1 MSAQEKIPPHS
12 IEAEQHI
19 IGSVMIEPDS
29 ILKISDI
36 VQPEDFYRSAHKTI
50 FSACLDIYRHDELN
64 LVSLSEY
71 LKSGGALEACGGVSY
86 IAAVVEGTPTTANI
100 AYYARLVKKKAIQ
113 RRIQQWSADIR
124 EDIANGNA
132 DDLPAFFSG
141 MEKAIIDMAQPLQ
154 TKRMPDVASIL
165 ESIRTRWQEEKS
177 GIRKFISTDDKF
189 SAVIPRYVPGHLWII
204 GGYTSVGKSTL
215 LAQMI
220 ADVCAE
226 GAKTIVFSLEDAC
239 EDKIIKLLANLAYC
253 GQTRLMTGDVEEPY
267 MQKKLLD
274 AEKTL
279 RKWGLVVYD
288 DVYNVDAMRLK
299 IKKHKLQGGAD
310 VVCVDFIQNL
320 SGAGTLYE
328 RISDGI
334 VKLQQMAKELEVT
347 MLFASQVN
355 NEAMR
360 SNNEVIGLKG
370 AGELAASADI
380 VLWLK
385 RVKGE
390 GNEKYLDVEIKKNR
404 PFGKTGIA
412 PLMFNEIWSKVLR
425 RGF

>member
-1 MSAQEKIPPHS
+1 
-12 IEAEQHI
+12 
-19 IGSVMIEPDS
+19 
-29 ILKISDI
+29 
-36 VQPEDFYRSAHKTI
+36 
-50 FSACLDIYRHDELN
+50 
-64 LVSLSEY
+64 
-71 LKSGGALEACGGVSY
+71 
-86 IAAVVEGTPTTANI
+86 
-100 AYYARLVKKKAIQ
+100 
-113 RRIQQWSADIR
+113 
-124 EDIANGNA
+124 
-132 DDLPAFFSG
+132 
-141 MEKAIIDMAQPLQ
+141 
-154 TKRMPDVASIL
+154 
-165 ESIRTRWQEEKS
+165 
-177 GIRKFISTDDKF
+177 
-189 SAVIPRYVPGHLWII
+189 
-204 GGYTSVGKSTL
+204 
-215 LAQMI
+215 
-220 ADVCAE
+220 
-226 GAKTIVFSLEDAC
+226 
-239 EDKIIKLLANLAYC
+239 
-253 GQTRLMTGDVEEPY
+253 

-347 MLFASQVN
+347 MLVASQVN